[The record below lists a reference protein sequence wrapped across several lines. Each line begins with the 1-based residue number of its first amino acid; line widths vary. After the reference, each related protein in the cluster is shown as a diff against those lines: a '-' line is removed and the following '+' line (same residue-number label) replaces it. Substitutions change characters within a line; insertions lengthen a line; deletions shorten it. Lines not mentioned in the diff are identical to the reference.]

1 MSRLGFR
8 CATTG
13 PPSHFVRASEAP
25 FPKAKE
31 HAGSALLGASTK
43 LPRRKG
49 PSPWAPSPGLTTR
62 PRTRNPPGDWPG
74 GWDLPERS
82 SRARPEG
89 SSRWGG
95 RFAPTRAPPAPPA
108 SGPCGGGA
116 PRGGRR
122 RGTGARPP
130 PIPRPPRFRRRSRR
144 PPPPALATLPADDVR
159 GLPEPPSKAQA
170 DPAERGGA
178 EGKSANSRAE
188 ARASAPTRASALTRR
203 GSSAPPASPM
213 AARSR
218 LRAPARA
225 RTRGPLTPAS
235 AGTRPRRGQVRGA
248 ARLRPRR
255 AFAASRSPRAGGVEA
270 RSRVGSSGFGRGRNL
285 LTAKKNRETHVSV
298 SSEITRF
305 GSLMFGEGCYL
316 D

>member
-13 PPSHFVRASEAP
+13 PPSHFFRASEAP

-49 PSPWAPSPGLTTR
+49 PSPRAPSPGLTTR
-62 PRTRNPPGDWPG
+62 PRTRNPPGDGPG

-82 SRARPEG
+82 SRAR
-89 SSRWGG
+89 SRRG
-95 RFAPTRAPPAPPA
+95 APAGAADSPRPAPRLPRLPQGRA
-108 SGPCGGGA
+108 GGPPGGA
-116 PRGGRR
+116 AQAAPGHGWR

-178 EGKSANSRAE
+178 EGKSANSRAA

-225 RTRGPLTPAS
+225 HARTPHAGERGNASTPGS
-235 AGTRPRRGQVRGA
+235 GTG
-248 ARLRPRR
+248 
-255 AFAASRSPRAGGVEA
+255 SREA
-270 RSRVGSSGFGRGRNL
+270 QTS
-285 LTAKKNRETHVSV
+285 
-298 SSEITRF
+298 
-305 GSLMFGEGCYL
+305 
-316 D
+316 